1 LQFFNFLKKKPI
13 VHASSYGVW
22 IAPGAGCSELDKAKP
37 KLNSI
42 FKFLYVSA
50 CIPMFILGDLEE

>member
-1 LQFFNFLKKKPI
+1 MKKKPI